1 MDNLRCVRF
10 TDPAS
15 ALDALDRYDEG
26 FMNFGVGTLYDILRI
41 QEAAQ
46 KQTVPEPALIF
57 GLYSGDDLCLFL
69 IRSPNYSTWHL
80 VYPQDAE
87 HLMSSRFF
95 DAAGDILARAL
106 FAIAGPEI
114 VTALWGRR
122 EAIDAFLAVWISL
135 SSAQGVRLRLLDPTM
150 ISRAS
155 YATRDTVASL
165 PATFPNLDIAQATE
179 SDFDELFP
187 QWLDFTT
194 YAAGTRA
201 LDAEEAHL
209 RGTLASGLAW
219 TCRSDGALA
228 GFIVSGRAT
237 RRTITIRNVYVS
249 PEHRRK
255 GIAEAMVRAMS
266 RHYLGVQPVG
276 YGVSMDPPAVG
287 VKEIVCINVIDPS
300 AERIYR
306 RAGFLFPEYG
316 PDGSPVGGYDPMTG
330 KKGWFRSALRK
341 VQPEDVASS
350 G

>member
-1 MDNLRCVRF
+1 MDDLRCVRF
-10 TDPAS
+10 TDSTS
-15 ALDALDRYDEG
+15 ALQALDRYDEG
-26 FMNFGVGTLYDILRI
+26 FMNFGVGTLYDILRV
-41 QEAAQ
+41 QDATPEEAAL
-46 KQTVPEPALIF
+46 EPALIF

-69 IRSPNYSTWHL
+69 IRSPSHSTWHL

-87 HLMSSRFF
+87 HLMSSHFF
-95 DAAGDILARAL
+95 DVAGNILARAL
-106 FAIAGPEI
+106 FAMAGPEI
-114 VTALWGRR
+114 VTAVWGRR
-122 EAIDAFLAVWISL
+122 EAIDAFLTVWLSL
-135 SSAQGVRLRLLDPTM
+135 SSAQGVHLRLLDPTM
-150 ISRAS
+150 VSRAS
-155 YATRDTVASL
+155 YATRDTVAPL
-165 PATFPNLDIAQATE
+165 PTTFPSIDIAQATD

-201 LDAEEAHL
+201 LDVEEAHI
-209 RGTLASGLAW
+209 RGTLASGMAW

-276 YGVSMDPPAVG
+276 YGVSIDPPAVG
-287 VKEIVCINVIDPS
+287 VKEVVCINVIDPS

-306 RAGFLFPEYG
+306 RAGFLFPEYE
-316 PDGSPVGGYDPMTG
+316 PDGSPFGGYDPMTG
-330 KKGWFRSALRK
+330 KKGWFHSALRK
-341 VQPEDVASS
+341 VQAEDLASS
-350 G
+350 R